1 MNPKRIGGLVLV
13 LAGIGVAY
21 TGYQMSQS
29 VGNQLSET
37 LSGSPTDSVMLRYV
51 GGAILAALGGVFA
64 R

>member
-1 MNPKRIGGLVLV
+1 MNPKRIGGLVLI

-29 VGNQLSET
+29 VGNQLSST
-37 LSGSPTDSVMLRYV
+37 FSGSPTDSVMIRYI
-51 GGAILAALGGVFA
+51 GGAILAAIGGVLA

>member
-1 MNPKRIGGLVLV
+1 MNPKRIGGLVLI

-29 VGNQLSET
+29 VGNQLSAT
-37 LSGSPTDSVMLRYV
+37 FSGSPTDSVMIRYI
-51 GGAILAALGGVFA
+51 GGAILAAIGGVLA